1 MSVSRFPCYKPLRDS
16 YSSKNNKGVESEKT
30 RKETKRYKRIHLVGK
45 IADIMMGKIT
55 MQKYVDPGSPIVKTH
70 INGVEIPN
78 TLIDLGAA
86 INIMSR
92 QTMDS

>member
-1 MSVSRFPCYKPLRDS
+1 
-16 YSSKNNKGVESEKT
+16 
-30 RKETKRYKRIHLVGK
+30 
-45 IADIMMGKIT
+45 

-78 TLIDLGAA
+78 TLIDLGVA

-92 QTMDS
+92 QTMDQLKLPNLIFTPTLLQLADRSIIKPDGVLEDIPVSLDSW